1 MEFRITEWMVG
12 GMAAL
17 VLAGCAGKTPE
28 PAAATEAPTGLEQA
42 AERPAQELRV
52 TGSAFYVERIAL
64 TPDAVLQ
71 VEVVE
76 ESAEG
81 PVVVGE
87 QTVRSPGQVPL
98 PFSVTVP
105 AQRVRPEASYSL
117 RAHITDG
124 ERRFSTPEPVPVLTQ
139 GHPSTDVRVRL
150 RGGG

>member
-1 MEFRITEWMVG
+1 MKYRITEWMVG

-28 PAAATEAPTGLEQA
+28 PSTTTETPTGQEQA
-42 AERPAQELRV
+42 AESPAQELHV
-52 TGSAFYVERIAL
+52 TGTAFYVERIAL

-98 PFSVTVP
+98 PFSVTIP
-105 AQRVRPEASYSL
+105 TQRVRPEARYSL
-117 RAHITDG
+117 RAQITDG

-150 RGGG
+150 RSGG